1 MTLPSFSPLVAETDL
16 LIRLRARFIRALA
29 LVGMVVAAAGLVVQV
44 LRGINPL
51 ITLSIIAF
59 LGLNVLLWL
68 LAGRGQVRAAAVILV
83 SAFTLTAAA
92 VPQLFLL
99 MGALALVSAATLGTR
114 IIFIAANVAIYA
126 IEVIGIAQV
135 WPGLSGTMPL
145 EVAQRLAQLFAL
157 GVVGLATRYFIEET
171 ERAAIGA
178 RRGAE
183 LLQAVAEI
191 SRGLANTF
199 DLDAML
205 ASAVDQVR
213 DRLAFYHV
221 QVFLVN
227 EAGSHA
233 ELVASTGDVGQQL
246 LARQHRLAVGSASVI
261 GRVTLLGQP
270 VIARDTDPGYLPN
283 DLLPDTRAEL
293 AVPILDGDRII
304 GALDVQSRYREA
316 FSAERVQALQVMAN
330 LLGTSIRNARLFAAQ
345 ERSAAETRSLYLEA
359 EQNLSEIQRLN
370 QQLTRAG
377 WEAYLRSRRAVSG
390 VTLDAGQPV
399 AAETWSAA
407 QIEAGR
413 RRHPVTV
420 VQDGRTVTAVPML
433 LGEEVIGVIEIE
445 TDGEAGVSDA
455 VETVEA
461 VAQRLALSLDKARL
475 FEESQ
480 EATAYEQR
488 INDIVARYQTLTRV
502 DDLLRITLTELSQS
516 LGATHGAIR
525 LSASG
530 GNLAGGEAI
539 S

>member
-1 MTLPSFSPLVAETDL
+1 MNLKRLSPLVAQSDL
-16 LIRLRARFIRALA
+16 FIRLHARFIRALA
-29 LVGMVVAAAGLVVQV
+29 VVGMALSIAGILIQVLRRGEAALTLTIAAFLGVSILLWLVVERGQTQVAAA
-44 LRGINPL
+44 L
-51 ITLSIIAF
+51 IVATFA
-59 LGLNVLLWL
+59 
-68 LAGRGQVRAAAVILV
+68 
-83 SAFTLTAAA
+83 LTAAA
-92 VPQLFLL
+92 APQAFLP
-99 MGALALVSAATLGTR
+99 MSALALISGAALGNRLTF
-114 IIFIAANVAIYA
+114 IIANVVVYA
-126 IEVIGIAQV
+126 VGLIGIAQI
-135 WPGLSGTMPL
+135 WPGFSGAMPA
-145 EVAQRLAQLFAL
+145 EAEQRLVQFLAL

-171 ERAAIGA
+171 ERAALQA
-178 RRGAE
+178 RRGTA

-191 SRGLANTF
+191 SRGLGSIL
-199 DLDAML
+199 DLEPML
-205 ASAVDQVR
+205 AAAVEQVR

-233 ELVASTGDVGQQL
+233 ELVASTGEVGQQL

-316 FSAERVQALQVMAN
+316 FDAERVQALQVMAN

-345 ERSAAETRSLYLEA
+345 EQNTAETRRLYLEA
-359 EQNLSEIQRLN
+359 EQNLREIQRLN

-377 WEAYLRSRRAVSG
+377 WEAYLRSRRTVTG
-390 VTLDAGQPV
+390 VTLGADQP
-399 AAETWSAA
+399 AAEGEWSAA

-413 RRHPVTV
+413 RRQPVTV
-420 VQDGRTVTAVPML
+420 VQDGRAVTAVPML

-445 TDGEAGVSDA
+445 TEDPSQAANV

-461 VAQRLALSLDKARL
+461 VAQRLSLSLDKARL

-480 EATAYEQR
+480 EAAAYEQR
-488 INDIVARYQTLTRV
+488 INDIVARYQTITRV
-502 DDLLRITLTELSQS
+502 DDLLRVTLTELSQS
-516 LGATHGAIR
+516 LGAARGAIR
-525 LSASG
+525 LSVADG
-530 GNLAGGEAI
+530 QNIGEAVR
-539 S
+539 

>member
-1 MTLPSFSPLVAETDL
+1 MTLSSLSPLAAETNL

-29 LVGMVVAAAGLVVQV
+29 LVGMVVAAAGLVVQA

-114 IIFIAANVAIYA
+114 IIFIAANVVIYI
-126 IEVIGIAQV
+126 IEVIGIAQA

-205 ASAVDQVR
+205 ASAADQVR

-390 VTLDAGQPV
+390 VALDAGQPV

-407 QIEAGR
+407 QIEASR
-413 RRHPVTV
+413 RRQPVTV

-445 TDGEAGVSDA
+445 TDGEAGASGV